1 MRGIGKGRGRGR
13 GRGRGKNGSDPPG
26 VHIERESTVSV
37 VSEDIES
44 FVKPN
49 GEFILILI
57 LLLINW
63 KYWKL
68 TGF

>member
-13 GRGRGKNGSDPPG
+13 GRGRGKNGSDL

-49 GEFILILI
+49 GEFILIL
-57 LLLINW
+57 LLINW